1 MYQQTVETMCLLFA
15 EVMHRKG
22 QLLLLETTALH
33 HQEAVKEEVFLRHQ
47 VEVTEV
53 VQEGEVHLVH
63 VLVNFYYS

>member
-1 MYQQTVETMCLLFA
+1 MIY
-15 EVMHRKG
+15 RKSH
-22 QLLLLETTALH
+22 LLLLETTALH

-47 VEVTEV
+47 VEVTEG

>member
-15 EVMHRKG
+15 EVMHRKS

-33 HQEAVKEEVFLRHQ
+33 HQEAVKVEVFLRHQ

>member
-15 EVMHRKG
+15 EVMHHKSH
-22 QLLLLETTALH
+22 LLLLETTALH

-47 VEVTEV
+47 VEVTEG